1 MKKTEIRALLIAVGI
16 LCVGCNI
23 NTIGN
28 SESNVGNQ
36 QSESAEEMPNTEQEN
51 RTEESVFD
59 EDPWEITIQKDNQN
73 FYAEDGT
80 RILSYGYDRLTITNK
95 SDMEAAQKVM
105 TTLEQEDQTPDQW
118 LTYANEDYD
127 SFIKDGATEGF
138 RMHYF
143 MKEYRFS
150 EINGYLSIICS
161 EETSSGGSHSNGET
175 HAYVFAPDGTR
186 LYLNDLFEDSDLA
199 RTAVITA
206 LQPEIEDM
214 SENDTE
220 EKEKYEKVFA
230 DCFSDGEAGNDTQ
243 CWYLDED
250 GIVLLAQPYTL
261 GGYTS
266 NAISF
271 YISDEAVDNW
281 KLPVYQRGE
290 Q

>member
-1 MKKTEIRALLIAVGI
+1 MYE
-16 LCVGCNI
+16 C
-23 NTIGN
+23 
-28 SESNVGNQ
+28 
-36 QSESAEEMPNTEQEN
+36 
-51 RTEESVFD
+51 
-59 EDPWEITIQKDNQN
+59 
-73 FYAEDGT
+73 
-80 RILSYGYDRLTITNK
+80 DRLTITNA
-95 SDMEAAQKVM
+95 SDMGAAQKVM
-105 TTLEQEDQTPDQW
+105 TALEQEDQPTDQW

-127 SFIKDGATEGF
+127 SFIKAGATEGF

-143 MKEYRFS
+143 MKEYHFT

-161 EETSSGGSHSNGET
+161 EGTSSGGSHSNGET

-199 RTAVITA
+199 RTAVIKT
-206 LQPEIEDM
+206 LQPEIEEM
-214 SENDTE
+214 SEGDTE
-220 EKEKYEKVFA
+220 EKERYEKVFA

-243 CWYLDED
+243 CWYLNED

-281 KLPVYQRGE
+281 KLAVYQRVK